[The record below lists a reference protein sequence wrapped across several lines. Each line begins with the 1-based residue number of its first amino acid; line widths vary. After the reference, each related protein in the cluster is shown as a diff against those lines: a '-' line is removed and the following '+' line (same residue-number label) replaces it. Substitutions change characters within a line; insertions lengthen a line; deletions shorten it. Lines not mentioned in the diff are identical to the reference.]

1 MIKRKIILLFVLFSC
16 GLFVNSTSGL
26 GTEEFGDRSIEI
38 SCEWYDGVA
47 AVAKSLH
54 WTWTSHI
61 DLKATIHK
69 FVAQEPKIADMV
81 VIRDSNKLYQNGIAI
96 ADITGTVQINDDTV
110 LFTQIANVSGL
121 DKSQPIEYRRFKL
134 KVTQVQ
140 TTIGMKTVVSDKG
153 SSVLQNVMEGVT
165 CEELK

>member
-1 MIKRKIILLFVLFSC
+1 MITFLVVLV
-16 GLFVNSTSGL
+16 G
-26 GTEEFGDRSIEI
+26 
-38 SCEWYDGVA
+38 
-47 AVAKSLH
+47 AKVMH

-61 DLKATIHK
+61 DLKATVRK
-69 FVAQEPKIADMV
+69 FVTQEPKIADTV
-81 VIRDSNKLYQNGIAI
+81 VTRDPNKLYQNGVAV
-96 ADITGTVQINDDTV
+96 ADVTGPVQINNGSV

-121 DKSQPIEYRRFKL
+121 DKSQPIEYRRFRL

-140 TTIGMKTVVSDKG
+140 TTIGMKTVVSDKD

>member
-1 MIKRKIILLFVLFSC
+1 MELITKIMITFLVVLV
-16 GLFVNSTSGL
+16 G
-26 GTEEFGDRSIEI
+26 
-38 SCEWYDGVA
+38 
-47 AVAKSLH
+47 AKVMH

-61 DLKATIHK
+61 DLKATVRK
-69 FVAQEPKIADMV
+69 FVTQEPKIADTV
-81 VIRDSNKLYQNGIAI
+81 VTRDPNKLYQNGVAV
-96 ADITGTVQINDDTV
+96 ADVTGPVQINNGSV

-121 DKSQPIEYRRFKL
+121 DKSQPIEYRRFRL

-140 TTIGMKTVVSDKG
+140 TTIGMKTVVSDKD

>member
-1 MIKRKIILLFVLFSC
+1 MELLIKIAITIMVVLV
-16 GLFVNSTSGL
+16 G
-26 GTEEFGDRSIEI
+26 
-38 SCEWYDGVA
+38 
-47 AVAKSLH
+47 AKSLH
-54 WTWTSHI
+54 WIWTSHI

-81 VIRDSNKLYQNGIAI
+81 VIRDSNKLYQNGVAI

-121 DKSQPIEYRRFKL
+121 DKSQPIEYERLKL
-134 KVTQVQ
+134 KVTLVRS
-140 TTIGMKTVVSDKG
+140 ISGMKIVASDKG

-165 CEELK
+165 CEKLE

>member
-1 MIKRKIILLFVLFSC
+1 MELITKIIITFLVVLV
-16 GLFVNSTSGL
+16 G
-26 GTEEFGDRSIEI
+26 
-38 SCEWYDGVA
+38 
-47 AVAKSLH
+47 AKVLH

-61 DLKATIHK
+61 DLKATVRK
-69 FVAQEPKIADMV
+69 FVTQEPKIADTV
-81 VIRDSNKLYQNGIAI
+81 VTRDPNKLYQNGVAV
-96 ADITGTVQINDDTV
+96 ADVTGPVQINNGSV

-121 DKSQPIEYRRFKL
+121 DKSQPIEYRRFRL

-140 TTIGMKTVVSDKG
+140 TTIGMKTVVSDKD

>member
-1 MIKRKIILLFVLFSC
+1 MELITKIIITLLVILVGAKVL
-16 GLFVNSTSGL
+16 
-26 GTEEFGDRSIEI
+26 
-38 SCEWYDGVA
+38 Y
-47 AVAKSLH
+47 

-61 DLKATIHK
+61 DLKATVRK
-69 FVAQEPKIADMV
+69 FVTQEPKIADTV
-81 VIRDSNKLYQNGIAI
+81 VTRDPNKLYQNGVAV
-96 ADITGTVQINDDTV
+96 ADVTGLVQINNGSV

>member
-1 MIKRKIILLFVLFSC
+1 MELITKIIITFLVVLV
-16 GLFVNSTSGL
+16 G
-26 GTEEFGDRSIEI
+26 
-38 SCEWYDGVA
+38 
-47 AVAKSLH
+47 AKVMH

-61 DLKATIHK
+61 DLKATVRK
-69 FVAQEPKIADMV
+69 FVTQEPKIADTV
-81 VIRDSNKLYQNGIAI
+81 VTRDPNKLYQNGVAV
-96 ADITGTVQINDDTV
+96 ADVTGPVQINNGSV

-121 DKSQPIEYRRFKL
+121 DKSQPIEYRRFRL

-140 TTIGMKTVVSDKG
+140 TTIGMKTVVSDKD